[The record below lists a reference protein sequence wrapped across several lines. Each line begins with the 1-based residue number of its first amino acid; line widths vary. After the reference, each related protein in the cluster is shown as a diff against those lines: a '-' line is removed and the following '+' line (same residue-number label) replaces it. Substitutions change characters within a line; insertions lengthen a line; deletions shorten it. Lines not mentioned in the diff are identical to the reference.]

1 MRSSQPLGG
10 SRVLGWIRDLLLLA
24 LGVAAAA
31 ISLKTF
37 IIPSGFI
44 DGGVT
49 GVSLLINVETGISFS
64 LLLVIVNIPFFFLGW
79 RNINLD
85 FAIRM
90 LVGIVALSIAVEYIT
105 LKPFTDDKILA
116 AIFGGGLLG
125 CGIGFAMRGGGVLDG
140 TEVMALYIN
149 KHSSFTIG
157 DVILG
162 FNVFIFGAAA
172 ALLGIERAL
181 YSVLTYL
188 SASKAVDF
196 IIEGIEEYVG
206 VTIVSENSQ
215 QVMDMIPIRI
225 GRGVTAYKGTGGYG
239 KRGEMLGEHEI
250 LYTVVTRLEVAKLK
264 KETLI
269 IDKKAFIVQSSV
281 KEIEGGMIKER
292 SIPTSE
298 NKPLKRLK
306 KLRSRRD

>member
-1 MRSSQPLGG
+1 MRLSQDSRGFKILGFM
-10 SRVLGWIRDLLLLA
+10 RDFFLLS
-24 LGVAAAA
+24 LGVFSAA
-31 ISLKTF
+31 IGLKTL
-37 IIPSGFI
+37 IIPNGFI

-49 GVSLLINVETGISFS
+49 GVSLLVNSQTGWSFS
-64 LLLVIVNIPFFFLGW
+64 LVLIIINIPFFILGW

-85 FAIRM
+85 FALRM
-90 LVGIVALSIAVEYIT
+90 AMGIIGLSIAVAFIDIA
-105 LKPFTDDKILA
+105 PFTDDKILA
-116 AIFGGGLLG
+116 SIFGGGLLG

-140 TEVMALYIN
+140 TEVMALYVN

-157 DVILG
+157 DVILA
-162 FNVFIFGAAA
+162 FNVAIFSVA
-172 ALLGIERAL
+172 ALLLGVERAL

-206 VTIVSENSQ
+206 VTIVSEQSQ
-215 QVMDMIPIRI
+215 KVMDMIPLKV
-225 GRGVTAYKGTGGYG
+225 GRGVTSYKGTGGYG

-264 KETLI
+264 KETLL
-269 IDKKAFIVQSSV
+269 IDNHAFIVQSSV

-292 SIPTSE
+292 PLPSKEKSISG
-298 NKPLKRLK
+298 RLK
-306 KLRSRRD
+306 KFRTRRD